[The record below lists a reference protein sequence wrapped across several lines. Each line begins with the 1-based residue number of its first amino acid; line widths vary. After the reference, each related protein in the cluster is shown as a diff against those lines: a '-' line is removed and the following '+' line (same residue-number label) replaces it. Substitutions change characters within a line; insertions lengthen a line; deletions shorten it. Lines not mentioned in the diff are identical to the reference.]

1 MKKNVIIVIV
11 LGILTGFLF
20 GNLIYKNYSGI
31 EYLNEDGNIY
41 YVQYGVYTSQDAA
54 LSNASNLDNYL
65 IQEMDDKYYVYL
77 GVTTNYNTALKIQ
90 NLYNEQ
96 DINTYIRSDY
106 VSNSETLNK
115 LKEYDLKLEDLEQ
128 EEEIKEVIKEIFSES
143 SLNL

>member
-41 YVQYGVYTSQDAA
+41 YVQYGVYASQDAA

-65 IQEMDDKYYVYL
+65 NQEMDDKYYVYL

-96 DINTYIRSDY
+96 DIHTYIRSDY

>member
-41 YVQYGVYTSQDAA
+41 YVQYGVYTSYDAA

-65 IQEMDDKYYVYL
+65 IQEMNDKYYVYL

-96 DINTYIRSDY
+96 DIHTYIRSDY

-128 EEEIKEVIKEIFSES
+128 EEDIQEVIKEIFSES

>member
-41 YVQYGVYTSQDAA
+41 YVQYGVYASQDAA

-96 DINTYIRSDY
+96 DIHTYIRSDY

>member
-96 DINTYIRSDY
+96 DIHTYIRSDY

-128 EEEIKEVIKEIFSES
+128 EEEIKDVIKEIFSES

>member
-90 NLYNEQ
+90 NLYNKQ
-96 DINTYIRSDY
+96 DIHTYIRSDY

-128 EEEIKEVIKEIFSES
+128 EEDIQEVIKEIFSES

>member
-65 IQEMDDKYYVYL
+65 IQEMNDKYYVYL

-96 DINTYIRSDY
+96 DIHTYIRSDY

-128 EEEIKEVIKEIFSES
+128 EEDIQEVIKEIFSES

>member
-77 GVTTNYNTALKIQ
+77 GITTNYNTALKLQ

-96 DINTYIRSDY
+96 DIHTYIRSDY

>member
-96 DINTYIRSDY
+96 DIHTYIRSDY

>member
-31 EYLNEDGNIY
+31 EYSNEDGNIY
-41 YVQYGVYTSQDAA
+41 YVQYGVYASQDAA

-96 DINTYIRSDY
+96 DIHTYIRSDY

>member
-41 YVQYGVYTSQDAA
+41 YVQYGVCTSQDSA

-96 DINTYIRSDY
+96 DIHTYIRSDY

>member
-77 GVTTNYNTALKIQ
+77 GVTTNYNTALKLQ

-96 DINTYIRSDY
+96 DIHTYIRSDY

>member
-65 IQEMDDKYYVYL
+65 IQEMNDKYYVYL

-96 DINTYIRSDY
+96 DIHTYIRSDY

>member
-1 MKKNVIIVIV
+1 MKKNIIIVIV

-77 GVTTNYNTALKIQ
+77 GVTTNYNTALKLQ

-96 DINTYIRSDY
+96 DIHTYIRSDY

>member
-1 MKKNVIIVIV
+1 MKKNIIIVIV

-96 DINTYIRSDY
+96 DIHTYIRSDY

-128 EEEIKEVIKEIFSES
+128 EEDIQEVIKEIFSES

>member
-96 DINTYIRSDY
+96 DIHTYIRSDY

-128 EEEIKEVIKEIFSES
+128 EEDIQEVIKEIFSES

>member
-41 YVQYGVYTSQDAA
+41 YVQYGVYTSQDSA

-96 DINTYIRSDY
+96 DIHTYIRSDY

>member
-1 MKKNVIIVIV
+1 MKNNVIIVIV

-96 DINTYIRSDY
+96 DIHTYIRSDY

-128 EEEIKEVIKEIFSES
+128 EEDIQEVIKEIFSES

>member
-65 IQEMDDKYYVYL
+65 IQDDGNGYL
-77 GVTTNYNTALKIQ
+77 ATIAFIVIQ
-90 NLYNEQ
+90 ETIGYELNESKDDLTS
-96 DINTYIRSDY
+96 DIA
-106 VSNSETLNK
+106 
-115 LKEYDLKLEDLEQ
+115 
-128 EEEIKEVIKEIFSES
+128 
-143 SLNL
+143 

>member
-96 DINTYIRSDY
+96 DIHTYIRSDY

-128 EEEIKEVIKEIFSES
+128 EEEIKEVIKEIFSEFI
-143 SLNL
+143 LNL

>member
-41 YVQYGVYTSQDAA
+41 YVQYGVYASQDAA

-77 GVTTNYNTALKIQ
+77 GITTNYNTALKLQ

-96 DINTYIRSDY
+96 DIHTYIRSDY

>member
-77 GVTTNYNTALKIQ
+77 GVTTNYNTALKLQ

-96 DINTYIRSDY
+96 DIHTYIRSDY

-128 EEEIKEVIKEIFSES
+128 EEDIQEVIKEIFSES

>member
-96 DINTYIRSDY
+96 DIHTYIRSDY

-128 EEEIKEVIKEIFSES
+128 EEEIKEVIREIFSES

>member
-1 MKKNVIIVIV
+1 MKKNLIIVIV

-96 DINTYIRSDY
+96 DIHTYIRSDY

>member
-96 DINTYIRSDY
+96 DIHTYIRSDY

-115 LKEYDLKLEDLEQ
+115 LKEYDLKLEDLKQ